1 MSERND
7 EEKRA
12 LKLISDILTE
22 CGSAFQFA
30 LIGRVDAVLEIED
43 ARNALDGLESV
54 IRRIRDANYKPPKPP
69 KMPLCQKNKVEV
81 SDE

>member
-12 LKLISDILTE
+12 LKLISDILRE

-30 LIGRVDAVLEIED
+30 LIGRVDAVLQIED

-54 IRRIRDANYKPPKPP
+54 IRRIKDANYKPPKPP
-69 KMPLCQKNKVEV
+69 KMPLCQKKKVEV

>member
-1 MSERND
+1 MSDRND

-22 CGSAFQFA
+22 CGSAFQLA
-30 LIGRVDAVLEIED
+30 LIGRLDAVLRIQD
-43 ARNALDGLESV
+43 ARDALDGLESV
-54 IRRIRDANYKPPKPP
+54 IRRIRDANYTPPKPP
-69 KMPLCQKNKVEV
+69 KVSMCREKKAEV

>member
-30 LIGRVDAVLEIED
+30 LIGRFDAVLQIED

-54 IRRIRDANYKPPKPP
+54 IRRIRDANHKPPKPP
-69 KMPLCQKNKVEV
+69 KMPLCQKKKVEV